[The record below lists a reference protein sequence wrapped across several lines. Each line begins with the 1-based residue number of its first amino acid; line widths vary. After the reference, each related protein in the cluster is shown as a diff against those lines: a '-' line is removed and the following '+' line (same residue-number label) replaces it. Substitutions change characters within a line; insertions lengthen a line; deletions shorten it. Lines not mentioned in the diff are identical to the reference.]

1 MIQDGSYRRHV
12 QTLRTRLR
20 KARRATIERL
30 SALGIAPW
38 IEPRAGMFLWCQLPG
53 GMDAAECARAALAQG
68 VVLAPGDVFSLT
80 RTAPDFMRFNVAQCV
95 APGAAGL
102 LEQVFAPG

>member
-1 MIQDGSYRRHV
+1 
-12 QTLRTRLR
+12 
-20 KARRATIERL
+20 
-30 SALGIAPW
+30 
-38 IEPRAGMFLWCQLPG
+38 
-53 GMDAAECARAALAQG
+53 